1 MNKNFQIMR
10 ELSNLAILFSDMSR
24 KMNDVEFNH
33 FVQEHD
39 RFEQLNGIQLIEVKK
54 HE

>member
-1 MNKNFQIMR
+1 MNKNFQIMC

-33 FVQEHD
+33 FVHVHD
-39 RFEQLNGIQLIEVKK
+39 CLEKVNGIQLIEVKK
-54 HE
+54 R